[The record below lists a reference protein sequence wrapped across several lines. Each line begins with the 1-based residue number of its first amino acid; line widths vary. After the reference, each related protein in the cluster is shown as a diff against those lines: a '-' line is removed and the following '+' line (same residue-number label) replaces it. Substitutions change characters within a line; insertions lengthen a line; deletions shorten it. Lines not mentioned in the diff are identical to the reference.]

1 MKLISS
7 TFSNKTTELS
17 TEESLPSS
25 NRSGVI
31 ARQAVFGVIAVLSFL
46 GNLLFCVVLL
56 RKKCLLK
63 KPYNILLLVLA
74 VTDMLTGTY
83 ECTNSLY
90 FDRVI
95 TAWKHQIIIIRILK
109 ILD

>member
-1 MKLISS
+1 MKFLSS
-7 TFSNKTTELS
+7 TFSNKTAELS

-25 NRSGVI
+25 NRSGI
-31 ARQAVFGVIAVLSFL
+31 AMQAVFGVIALLSFL

-74 VTDMLTGTY
+74 VTDMLTGM
-83 ECTNSLY
+83 N
-90 FDRVI
+90 
-95 TAWKHQIIIIRILK
+95 ARILYISK
-109 ILD
+109 D

>member
-1 MKLISS
+1 MTTVSEMKLLSL
-7 TFSNKTTELS
+7 TFSNQTTELS

-25 NRSGVI
+25 NHSGI
-31 ARQAVFGVIAVLSFL
+31 AMQAVFGLIALLSFL

-74 VTDMLTGTY
+74 VTDMLTGT
-83 ECTNSLY
+83 N
-90 FDRVI
+90 
-95 TAWKHQIIIIRILK
+95 ARIPY
-109 ILD
+109 ISIVY